1 MIEYQRRLSTV
12 KKKLQIEIAD
22 DASNYIELQNIR
34 TSMFTECRDLILQ
47 MAMVRD
53 EIHSEYYSY
62 LREHASDFTERE
74 LPIYVKGDPEYQKI
88 KRKKIAIELMIEEVY
103 ATQRFVETRS
113 YDLKGAL
120 DSAKIIKQITS
131 GK

>member
-1 MIEYQRRLSTV
+1 MIEYQRRLSAV

-34 TSMFTECRDLILQ
+34 VSMFTECRDLILQ
-47 MAMVRD
+47 MTIFKD
-53 EIHSEYYSY
+53 EIHSEYYAY

-74 LPIYVKGDPEYQKI
+74 LPIYVKGDSEFQKI
-88 KRKKIAIELMIEEVY
+88 KRKKNAIELMIEEVY

-120 DSAKIIKQITS
+120 DSVRIIKQITS